1 MSVWQRFGQPGVDW
15 DTNVEG
21 IKGLYEDS
29 LGIKCGFRQIT
40 NIAGS
45 TTQNSFLGN
54 ILPAYR
60 PAMSEFSIQGMARSE
75 NPYDYT
81 VFTADAVPLY
91 MDKHPEEIAPWILYT
106 AEEIEEINDIRTSI
120 ETYRSESVV
129 TFKLLA

>member
-1 MSVWQRFGQPGVDW
+1 
-15 DTNVEG
+15 
-21 IKGLYEDS
+21 
-29 LGIKCGFRQIT
+29 
-40 NIAGS
+40 
-45 TTQNSFLGN
+45 
-54 ILPAYR
+54 
-60 PAMSEFSIQGMARSE
+60 MSEFSIQGIARNE

-129 TFKLLA
+129 RFITGDKPFSEWNNYTNELEKIGLSKYLEVAQQAYDRMKSGK